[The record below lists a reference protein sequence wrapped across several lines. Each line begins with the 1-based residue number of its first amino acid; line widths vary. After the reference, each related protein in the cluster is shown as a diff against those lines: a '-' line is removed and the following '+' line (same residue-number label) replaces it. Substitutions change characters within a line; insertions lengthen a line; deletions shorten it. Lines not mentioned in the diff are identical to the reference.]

1 MTAEASQSRLSVGRP
16 SAANPFLSCGCP
28 LCQAASPVP
37 DGLFTSASTDGSA
50 LSAFVDGTFSSSAFA
65 DGTASPQFAA
75 ATVPS
80 SAVAALLPS
89 GTPRWG
95 GGLGTAATVTYSFMA
110 ASPSYAQS
118 SDRLGFAA
126 MSAAQRTAVRQALA
140 AWSEVANIVFTE
152 VADTGNG
159 GSIRFGTNRQGGSS
173 AAYAYYPGGT
183 LYGTGGDVY
192 LANDATTNSSAMPGS
207 YGFKTILHEI
217 GHAIGLKH
225 PGNYNAAGGGSE
237 GPYLSSAEDNYRYTL
252 MSYNSHP
259 SLGFNGL
266 GTGPALYDIA
276 AVQYLYG
283 ANTQTRLGDTVYAST
298 NTAFSLS
305 IWDGGGT
312 DTLDAGQQTA
322 AVTINL
328 NGGAFSSIGPNG
340 SGGRAVDNL
349 SIAYGVVIENAIGG
363 AGNDVLVGNDAGN
376 VLTGGAGDD
385 TLTGGAGD
393 DTLDGGTGTDTAV
406 FSGNRADYAIA
417 ADGATNGAAVVV
429 THGNGGADGTDRLTG
444 VEYAQFADRRV
455 SLLAPVVTGTGR
467 TVFLGSTVA
476 AGTLLTVSDPAVV
489 TAYELVDQTAAGGYL
504 TLAGVAQPADTV
516 VAVSG
521 TGLGGVAFA
530 GSALGTDRIAIRVN
544 NGTLWSGWTTL
555 TVATIPNNRP
565 PALQADKTL
574 HVQEGAG
581 ATALG
586 IATPADPEGDAMTVA
601 LTALPG
607 SGTVRLAGGAIVT
620 AGSALTAADLAG
632 LTYTPAAGFAGSAGR
647 FAYTVTDAQGAA
659 SRQAVTLTVD
669 SLGAELASFN
679 PFTYLASNLDLV
691 AVFGLDGEA
700 ARRHYINAGRFEG
713 RATASFEP
721 MAYLVRYPDL
731 VGALGIDATAAARH
745 YLSAGRFE
753 GRSPSGFDPLA
764 YLAANPDLAA
774 AFGTDTT
781 AATRHYLSL
790 GLAEGRGTVFNA
802 DAYLAANPDLADAF
816 GTDRTSTLRHYIT
829 LGRAEGR
836 ATGFDALSYL
846 AANPDLA
853 AAFGTDTAA
862 ATRHY
867 ATLGHTEG
875 RSLGFD
881 AGAYLAANPDLVAA
895 FGSDTALA
903 TQHFILH
910 GRLEQRPLS
919 PLSATVSGSAAAA
932 APLWAA
938 APLAAAGAAGLA

>member
-1 MTAEASQSRLSVGRP
+1 M
-16 SAANPFLSCGCP
+16 
-28 LCQAASPVP
+28 CQAASSIPV
-37 DGLFTSASTDGSA
+37 DLLASSFTDGSA
-50 LSAFVDGTFSSSAFA
+50 LSAFADGNVLSAFA
-65 DGTASPQFAA
+65 DGTAFPQFAA

-95 GGLGTAATVTYSFMA
+95 GGGIGSATTVTYSFMT
-110 ASPSYAQS
+110 ASPSYAQA

-126 MSAAQRTAVRQALA
+126 MSAAQRTAVRQALT
-140 AWSEVANIVFTE
+140 AWSEVANITFTE

-192 LANDATTNSSAMPGS
+192 LANDATTNSSATPGS

-237 GPYLSSAEDNYRYTL
+237 GPYLSNAEDNYRYTL

-266 GTGPALYDIA
+266 GTAPALYDIA

-283 ANTQTRLGDTVYAST
+283 ANTQTRGGDTVYAST
-298 NTAFSLS
+298 ATAFSLS

-312 DTLDAGQQTA
+312 DTIDASQQTA

-363 AGNDVLVGNDAGN
+363 AGNDVLLGNDAGN
-376 VLTGGAGDD
+376 VLIGGVGDD
-385 TLTGGAGD
+385 TLTGGAGN

-417 ADGATNGAAVVV
+417 ADGATNGVAVVV
-429 THGNGGADGTDRLTG
+429 THGNGGGDGADRLTG

-467 TVFLGSTVA
+467 MVFLGSTVA
-476 AGTLLTVSDPAVV
+476 AGALLTVSDPAAV
-489 TAYELVDQTAAGGYL
+489 TVYELVDRTAGGGYL

-530 GSALGTDRIAIRVN
+530 GSGLGTDRIEVRVN
-544 NGTLWSGWTTL
+544 NGTLWSGWTSL
-555 TVATIPNNRP
+555 TVATVPNNRP
-565 PALQADKTL
+565 PALQADKIL

-586 IATPADPEGDAMTVA
+586 IATPADPDGDAMAVT

-607 SGTVRLAGGAIVT
+607 SGTVRLAGGSVVT
-620 AGSALTAADLAG
+620 AGSALTTADLAG

-647 FAYTVTDAQGAA
+647 FAYTVTDTQGAA
-659 SRQAVTLTVD
+659 SRQTVTLAVD
-669 SLGAELASFN
+669 SLNSELAGFN
-679 PFTYLASNLDLV
+679 PFAYLASNLDL
-691 AVFGLDGEA
+691 AATFGLDGEA
-700 ARRHYINAGRFEG
+700 ARLHYIRYGRFEG
-713 RATASFEP
+713 RATASFDP

-745 YLSAGRFE
+745 YLSTGRFE
-753 GRSPSGFDPLA
+753 GRSPSSFDPLA
-764 YLAANPDLAA
+764 YLAANPDLVA

-790 GLAEGRGTVFNA
+790 GLAEGRGIAFDA
-802 DAYLAANPDLADAF
+802 DAYLAANPDLAAVF

-829 LGRAEGR
+829 LGHAEGR
-836 ATGFDALSYL
+836 TTDFDALSYL

-862 ATRHY
+862 ATHHY
-867 ATLGHTEG
+867 ATLGRTEG

-881 AGAYLAANPDLVAA
+881 APAYLAANPDLAAA
-895 FGSDTALA
+895 FGSNATLA
-903 TQHFILH
+903 AEHFILY
-910 GRLEQRPLS
+910 GRMEQRPLS
-919 PLSATVSGSAAAA
+919 PLSVAASGNAAAS
-932 APLWAA
+932 PLLGASL
-938 APLAAAGAAGLA
+938 LATGGAAGLA